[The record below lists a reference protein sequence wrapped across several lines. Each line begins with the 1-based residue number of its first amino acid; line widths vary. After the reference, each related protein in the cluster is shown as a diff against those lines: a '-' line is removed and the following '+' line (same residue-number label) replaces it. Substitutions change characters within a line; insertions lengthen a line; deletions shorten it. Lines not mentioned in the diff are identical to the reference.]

1 MIYSY
6 DFRCTFNDEIIK
18 KYNNKENIDE
28 WGYALVT
35 INGKY
40 GAEYNLC
47 IEDGKNYSA
56 IYFQECDEK
65 GIWQTDFTNSKHY
78 EVDFSNPNWKQKL
91 QREMKHYVIK
101 ELNEDEDLYLL

>member
-6 DFRCTFNDEIIK
+6 DFRCTFDGEIIK
-18 KYNNKENIDE
+18 EYSDKENVDE
-28 WGYALVT
+28 WGYALIT
-35 INGKY
+35 INDRY

-56 IYFQECDEK
+56 IYFQECDEN
-65 GIWQTDFTNSKHY
+65 GIWQTDFSNSKHY
-78 EVDFSNPNWKQKL
+78 EVDFSNPNWEREL

>member
-18 KYNNKENIDE
+18 EYSNKENIDE
-28 WGYALVT
+28 WGYALIT

-56 IYFQECDEK
+56 IYYMEYNEETGYWD
-65 GIWQTDFTNSKHY
+65 TDYNCFEHY
-78 EVDFSNPNWKQKL
+78 EINFNDFNWKKDLEKAMYNFVIDKL
-91 QREMKHYVIK
+91 KY
-101 ELNEDEDLYLL
+101 